1 MIIQD
6 RGEIMKSN
14 TYAPPYSMTETI
26 TNLMIEIGEKVG
38 SITAWQHMNSNPK
51 LRRDNQIRSIHASLA
66 IENNSLSLDQV
77 TDIIDGKRILGPPG
91 EIREIKNA
99 YEAYE
104 RLLSFDPY
112 STEDLLKAHCIMMSD
127 LVKEAGWFRSGNVG
141 VFQEERLVHIAPP
154 ADLVPQ
160 HIANLLH
167 WTEHAEAHPLVKSC
181 VFHYEFEFIHPFEDG
196 NGRMGRLWN
205 TLLLYQWKTI
215 FAWIPVETVIR
226 ERQDDYYRALG
237 ESDRASSATPFVEF
251 LLQAILDSL
260 VEIERDQIPIRQTSP
275 HMRAFLEKLG
285 NDELSTSEL
294 MERMGLVNRPA
305 FRKTYLLPAL
315 NSQLI
320 KMTIPDMPNSKNQK
334 YRKR

>member
-1 MIIQD
+1 
-6 RGEIMKSN
+6 MKSN

-91 EIREIKNA
+91 EIREVKNA

-112 STEDLLKAHCIMMSD
+112 SVQDLQKAHGIMMSD
-127 LVKEAGWFRSGNVG
+127 LVKEAGRFRSGNVG
-141 VFQEERLVHIAPP
+141 VFQDERLVHMAPP
-154 ADLVPQ
+154 AELVPQ

-167 WTEHAEAHPLVKSC
+167 WTKNSEAHPLVKSC

-226 ERQDDYYRALG
+226 ERQDAYYRALV

-251 LLQAILDSL
+251 LLRAIRDSL
-260 VEIERDQIPIRQTSP
+260 VEIERDQMPIRQTSP

-285 NDELSTSEL
+285 NDELSASEL
-294 MERMGLVNRPA
+294 MVRMGLVNRPA

-315 NSQLI
+315 NAQLI
-320 KMTIPDMPNSKNQK
+320 EMTVPDKPNSKNQK

>member
-1 MIIQD
+1 M
-6 RGEIMKSN
+6 
-14 TYAPPYSMTETI
+14 
-26 TNLMIEIGEKVG
+26 
-38 SITAWQHMNSNPK
+38 
-51 LRRDNQIRSIHASLA
+51 
-66 IENNSLSLDQV
+66 DQV

-91 EIREIKNA
+91 EIREVKNA

-112 STEDLLKAHCIMMSD
+112 SAIDLLK
-127 LVKEAGWFRSGNVG
+127 
-141 VFQEERLVHIAPP
+141 VHGI
-154 ADLVPQ
+154 
-160 HIANLLH
+160 
-167 WTEHAEAHPLVKSC
+167 
-181 VFHYEFEFIHPFEDG
+181 PFEDG

-205 TLLLYQWKTI
+205 TLLLYRWKTI

-285 NDELSTSEL
+285 NDELSASEL
-294 MERMGLVNRPA
+294 MGRMGLVNRPA

-315 NSQLI
+315 NFQLI
-320 KMTIPDMPNSKNQK
+320 EMTVPDKPNSKNQK